1 MYTFLYFQLI
11 KSAKRKYDDLQG
23 IKNVQKDIM
32 KSIQNIESQKP
43 GSLKA
48 IKVAY
53 ESTWG
58 EVAVPQFNKANMH
71 TEIIE
76 GAKDSIVS
84 KIKGENLKKV
94 SKRLLK
100 ALGLRKLAKL
110 YKPLE
115 EKWIAMVAKYA
126 KTAAGIA
133 VIFEAVGIAFSA
145 YEIAV
150 GVKNLQGSGTI
161 TDILEKSAVKIDV
174 ATFQT
179 LQLYEDITGTEIQ
192 DIDFANEDY
201 KMTGLQLHTCNK
213 VNSSV

>member
-32 KSIQNIESQKP
+32 KSIQKIESQKP

-76 GAKDSIVS
+76 GS
-84 KIKGENLKKV
+84 
-94 SKRLLK
+94 
-100 ALGLRKLAKL
+100 
-110 YKPLE
+110 
-115 EKWIAMVAKYA
+115 
-126 KTAAGIA
+126 
-133 VIFEAVGIAFSA
+133 
-145 YEIAV
+145 
-150 GVKNLQGSGTI
+150 
-161 TDILEKSAVKIDV
+161 
-174 ATFQT
+174 
-179 LQLYEDITGTEIQ
+179 
-192 DIDFANEDY
+192 
-201 KMTGLQLHTCNK
+201 
-213 VNSSV
+213 